1 MAEYRTESSGMA
13 SKVDS
18 LKRDCTF
25 LAKEIGK
32 KTLEVASDFETVASA
47 LDYVASR
54 LHNKN
59 MDEAERLY
67 RDAWFKM
74 SNTTLC
80 KRLWSETELTKW
92 LNANTKTGKIK
103 RFSEKLASGF
113 RFLKEMKR
121 HIDKVEPI
129 VDIVKSIHTIYS
141 ESTYKITINSEN
153 ADRCSIIRDEM
164 RSGVRQFEAVM
175 DIARVINN
183 FAPRGFKEYI
193 DYNLAVFDGAKK
205 LFKIADGYA
214 DVIIDLAKETEDAW
228 QKVFNNDSSWWKATK
243 SLERNMDAN
252 SYLDQIDRKRKREE
266 ERRQY
271 EHDRSEIQRQ
281 RR

>member
-1 MAEYRTESSGMA
+1 MAEYRTKSSGMA

-214 DVIIDLAKETEDAW
+214 DVIIDLTKETEDAW

-271 EHDRSEIQRQ
+271 EHDRSEIKRQ

>member
-1 MAEYRTESSGMA
+1 MAEYRTKSSGMA